1 MQSII
6 NCSCLPTFTVPEV
19 LQLRTYLSEETCHRI
34 TKVVTSAFVELA
46 GSLALNLTINAVFG
60 YFFLPASASFLT
72 VACAGA
78 LLIVTAIA
86 IAKIWQSCHPSP
98 ERPPR
103 TPSVMERTTS
113 TIEDLGRGVARLSF
127 VNTTTI
133 KLSHYIHEF
142 GHYAAALAT
151 YVNADPEIIV
161 RWYEGV
167 TRYNISYGLTK
178 FGQWLGEDN
187 ALLFV
192 TGAGLLLPGI
202 CAMGEFAVA
211 HFLHENHPVISEAL
225 NYHGL
230 SQILNV
236 GVYGLSAFFT
246 SKLILKN
253 DFILLWVVGEI
264 HPVIPIML
272 IVGIP
277 LCEYLIFKYLESK
290 SDHAAREPRLAASNI
305 LQVLPR

>member
-6 NCSCLPTFTVPEV
+6 NCPSFPTFTIPEF
-19 LQLRTYLSEETCHRI
+19 LRPRTYLSQETCDRI
-34 TKVVTSAFVELA
+34 QKVIHSAFVELA

-78 LLIVTAIA
+78 LIIVTAIA
-86 IAKIWQSCHPSP
+86 VSKIWQSCHPSC
-98 ERPPR
+98 ERPAG
-103 TPSVMERTTS
+103 TPSIIQRTT
-113 TIEDLGRGVARLSF
+113 TAIEDIGRGIARLSF
-127 VNTTTI
+127 VNTATI
-133 KLSHYIHEF
+133 KISHYIHEF

-151 YVNADPEIIV
+151 YVHADPEMIV

-178 FGQWLGEDN
+178 FGQWLGEDS
-187 ALLFV
+187 ARLFV
-192 TGAGLLLPGI
+192 TAAGLLLPGI
-202 CAMGEFAVA
+202 CALGEFVLA
-211 HFLHENHPVISEAL
+211 HFLHENHPVISGAL

-236 GVYGLSAFFT
+236 GIYGLSAFFT

-253 DFILLWVVGEI
+253 DFIFLWVVGEI
-264 HPVIPIML
+264 HPIIPIIL
-272 IVGIP
+272 IAGIP
-277 LCEYLIFKYLESK
+277 LCAYLTFKYLEYK
-290 SDHAAREPRLAASNI
+290 SDHHEPRLDASNI